1 MAAPG
6 AATVRSAARMGVR
19 LELVTVV
26 WMVAEATL
34 AIGAGVVA
42 RSVLLTA
49 FGADSLIELLSGG
62 LLLWRLDAERT
73 GGDLERVERT
83 EVAATRLSAALLV
96 ALCLYVVA
104 TTAAGLFAHVEPDR
118 SFLGL
123 AVAAA
128 ALVVM
133 PALAQGKR
141 RVNRVLSSAALR
153 ADIAETTMCAGMA
166 ATVLVGVAL
175 HATLGWWWAEYAA
188 AVGLLGWLVVE
199 TREVL
204 EAARAG
210 RAGCCDDD

>member
-1 MAAPG
+1 MSAER
-6 AATVRSAARMGVR
+6 AATVRSAARIGVR

-34 AIGAGVVA
+34 AIAAGVAA

-49 FGADSLIELLSGG
+49 FGADSVIELLSGG
-62 LLLWRLDAERT
+62 LLLWRLDAERQ

-83 EVAATRLSAALLV
+83 EVAATRLSAVLLV
-96 ALCLYVVA
+96 ALCLYVVV

-128 ALVVM
+128 AVVVM
-133 PALAQGKR
+133 PALARGKR
-141 RVNRVLSSAALR
+141 RVNRVLESAALR
-153 ADIAETTMCAGMA
+153 ADIAETTVCAGMA
-166 ATVLVGVAL
+166 ATVLVGVAI
-175 HATLGWWWAEYAA
+175 HAALGWWWAEYAA
-188 AVGLLGWLVVE
+188 AVGLLVWLVVG
-199 TREVL
+199 TREVV

-210 RAGCCDDD
+210 RAGCCDED